1 MVPFILRICLGASL
15 CLAALTLENVT
26 LAMLFPLVLEWAS
39 EVGKVIFRWGSRL
52 SSIEVGGYIM
62 P

>member
-26 LAMLFPLVLEWAS
+26 LAMLFPLVLEWGS
-39 EVGKVIFRWGSRL
+39 EVGKVIFRWGS
-52 SSIEVGGYIM
+52 
-62 P
+62 